1 MKSISKKWR
10 LWFVAIL
17 AFVLLI
23 LGGCSGSG
31 GAASENNSASTEAAG
46 TMDVGSMLSVVREKR
61 AEESRKKEAAKAT
74 EPADET
80 ELVTVTADE
89 AEPAP
94 NTDSESESSF
104 ERDYVLNT
112 NTMKF
117 HYPSCKSVGDIKDYN
132 REDFHGTREEVISRG
147 FEPCGRCKP

>member
-1 MKSISKKWR
+1 MKTVLKSRR
-10 LWFVAIL
+10 LWVAVIL
-17 AFVLLI
+17 AAVILI
-23 LGGCSGSG
+23 FGGCSGSG

-89 AEPAP
+89 TEPAP

-117 HYPSCKSVGDIKDYN
+117 HYPDCESVGDIKDKN
-132 REDFHGTREEVISRG
+132 REDFHGTREEVVSRG